1 MKKIK
6 QFRYYGELPDN
17 PRVALNYPKGLKYA
31 DLSASGNNNIFKELG
46 VVTHLGIQAP
56 SGTQFYLNNSSYSIR
71 VGSTGIYELD
81 LTGIGSITSIRFSK
95 DSLNAIETWTDGL
108 IIDVLYEEATNL

>member
-6 QFRYYGELPDN
+6 QFRYYGEDPKN
-17 PRVALNYPKGLKYA
+17 PRVALNYPAGLKYA
-31 DLSASGNNNIFKELG
+31 DLSNNNIFKELG
-46 VVTHLGIQAP
+46 IVTHLGIQAP
-56 SGTQFYLNNSSYSIR
+56 SGTQFYLNDSSYSIR

-81 LTGIGSITSIRFSK
+81 LTGIGSITSIRFSR